1 MIKNGYMS
9 ERYEKYHK
17 IFCFTCKVVLGRKR
31 DALNH
36 KGHDVDYVKEDGT
49 RDA

>member
-1 MIKNGYMS
+1 MIKKGYTQDT
-9 ERYEKYHK
+9 YKKYHK

-36 KGHDVDYVKEDGT
+36 MGHKVRYVDENGEIDE
-49 RDA
+49 